1 MLEGLKIGD
10 KHTLERK
17 KNLRLSFYMLNA
29 IFELLS
35 EFAIYI
41 KT

>member
-1 MLEGLKIGD
+1 MLEELKTGD
-10 KHTLERK
+10 KHTLEKK
-17 KNLRLSFYMLNA
+17 KNLRFSFYMLNA

-35 EFAIYI
+35 EIAVYI